1 MQTAKALQSER
12 VTYLTSAE
20 QKAALEAFAKARG
33 ESVGNVVR
41 EATRGYIAQP
51 RDDSEAE
58 AELAALTAELEQSLP
73 QMREDCDGI
82 VDSLREMN
90 DRIEAYLAEKIR
102 SGKAA

>member
-1 MQTAKALQSER
+1 MQTER

-33 ESVGNVVR
+33 ESVGNVLR

-51 RDDSEAE
+51 RDESEAE
-58 AELAALTAELEQSLP
+58 AELAALTAELEQALP
-73 QMREDCDGI
+73 KMREDCDGI

-90 DRIEAYLAEKIR
+90 DRIEAYLAEKSKAR
-102 SGKAA
+102 KAA